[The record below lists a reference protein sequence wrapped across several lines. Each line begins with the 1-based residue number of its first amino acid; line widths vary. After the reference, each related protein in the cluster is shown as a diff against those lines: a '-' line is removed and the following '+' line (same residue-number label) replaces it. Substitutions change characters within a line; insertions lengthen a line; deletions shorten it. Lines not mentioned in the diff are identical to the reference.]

1 MVKPRALKK
10 GETVGL
16 VAPSG
21 PVPKPEIVDAA
32 VAKVLELGF
41 NVKVGESCRGS
52 YGYLAG
58 CDEVRANDLNAMF
71 ADPLISGIISMRGG
85 YGALR
90 ILDKLDYRTIAR
102 NPKVFVG
109 YSDITCLHLAFNKM
123 CNLVT
128 FHGPMAT
135 TDMLPDFDAFSKESF
150 LKAITANG
158 PLDMLNNPSGEPIK
172 CLTKGKASGPIVGG
186 NLSLI
191 SALMGTPYEIDTKD
205 KLLLLE
211 DIDEHPY
218 RVDRMLTQLRL
229 AGKFAQCSGVIIGD
243 WNNCVPEE
251 GKPSLSLMDLVEGI
265 IAPFGKPAIYNFKA
279 GHSQPKITV
288 PFGVEA
294 VLDADSCTLSIKK
307 SAAKANI

>member
-1 MVKPRALKK
+1 MIKPRALKK
-10 GETVGL
+10 GETIGL

-21 PVPKPEIVDAA
+21 PIPEPEIVDSA
-32 VAKVLELGF
+32 VAKVQELGF
-41 NVKVGESCRGS
+41 NAKVGKSCRET

-58 CDEVRANDLNAMF
+58 SDDLRANDLNAMF
-71 ADPLISGIISMRGG
+71 ADPVISGIICVRGG
-85 YGALR
+85 YGAPR

-109 YSDITCLHLAFNKM
+109 YSDITSLHVAFNKM
-123 CNLVT
+123 CDLVT
-128 FHGPMAT
+128 FHGPMVT
-135 TDMLPDFDAFSKESF
+135 TDMLTDFDDFSKDSF
-150 LKAITANG
+150 LKAITTSES
-158 PLDMLNNPSGEPIK
+158 LDMVANPPGEPIK
-172 CLTKGKASGPIVGG
+172 CLTRGKASGPIVGG

-211 DIDEHPY
+211 DIDEYPY

-243 WNNCVPEE
+243 WNHCVPEE
-251 GKPSLSLMDLVEGI
+251 GKPSLSLMDLFEGI
-265 IAPFGKPAIYNFKA
+265 IAPFGKPAIYNLKA
-279 GHSQPKITV
+279 GHCRPKMTV

-294 VLDADSCTLSIKK
+294 ILDADNCTLSIKE
-307 SAAKANI
+307 SAAEPSI